1 MLAKVFSGAVYGVDA
16 YTVEIEVN
24 SGHGEPKTL
33 IVGLP
38 DTAVKE
44 SEHRVNTA
52 LLNSGFMPPKGR
64 VTINLAPKRR
74 VRVLICRSRW
84 ACWRPKAIFSPIC

>member
-38 DTAVKE
+38 D
-44 SEHRVNTA
+44 
-52 LLNSGFMPPKGR
+52 
-64 VTINLAPKRR
+64 
-74 VRVLICRSRW
+74 
-84 ACWRPKAIFSPIC
+84 